1 MLQLIVLQL
10 ILKQVCCFT
19 YFITIFRKWYYH
31 NNYNHLITDLPD
43 IVYESH
49 DFAYDPNG
57 MPWPVYKMNTIPRG
71 YCLILNM
78 KESREQGSTEDA
90 NALIRLFTD
99 LKFVVKEY
107 TDLTREEVIELMSK
121 VKEADHSRLSCFVM
135 FILAHGGSHNGVANF
150 TTFDKQQI
158 NVSLIKN
165 KIETNPSLIG
175 KPKMLFLQSC
185 RGSTLDTGYEVMDA
199 PPNIKVIPRGSDFL
213 VSFAT
218 IEDYAACRGG
228 DGSRFIGSIVE
239 TFSNEN
245 IARYDVMSLM
255 TIVTG
260 KVADITR
267 PVKNTDGNIIEGV
280 KQNPET
286 TTTFRKFLYFGKP
299 PQ

>member
-1 MLQLIVLQL
+1 
-10 ILKQVCCFT
+10 
-19 YFITIFRKWYYH
+19 
-31 NNYNHLITDLPD
+31 
-43 IVYESH
+43 
-49 DFAYDPNG
+49 
-57 MPWPVYKMNTIPRG
+57 MPPVYKMNTNPRG

-78 KESREQGSTEDA
+78 KKGREEGNKEDVD
-90 NALIRLFTD
+90 ALKRLFTG
-99 LKFVVKEY
+99 LKFAVKEY
-107 TDLTREEVIELMSK
+107 TDLTRDEVMGENQLMEK
-121 VKEADHSRLSCFVM
+121 VEKADHSQLSCFVM
-135 FILAHGGSHNGVANF
+135 FILAHGGSHNGAAYF
-150 TTFDKQQI
+150 KTFDEQQI

-165 KIETNPSLIG
+165 SIESTSSLIG

-199 PPNIKVIPRGSDFL
+199 PRDIKKIPRGSDFL

-239 TFSNEN
+239 IFSNEEN

-267 PVKNTDGNIIEGV
+267 SVKDTNGKIVGV

-286 TTTFRKFLYFGKP
+286 TTTFRKFLYFGQP
-299 PQ
+299 PY